1 MNNFSKT
8 LYLEISKLKFVFF
21 VSENDKQNNLKKIY
35 ELEAPIQGFD
45 ENRISDFEKFFISIK
60 EKIYLIE
67 EKLSH
72 TFKEIVLILENFDPT
87 FINISGYKKLNGSQ
101 ISKEN
106 IIYILNTLKSHVNE
120 IEFKKTI
127 LHIFNSKFNLD
138 NKKIENLPIGLFG
151 DFYAHELSFVLIK
164 ENDYKNLKYIFDKC
178 NLKIKKILLKSFVE
192 GARIS
197 ENNKNIGTF
206 FKIKINHQSSKI
218 FLFENNSLKIE
229 QNFKFGS
236 DMIIKDISKVTSLK
250 KLTIERILKDVEFN
264 NKIKNDENIDK
275 DLFGDDIYKKI
286 KKKLIY
292 DIAFARIKEIYEI
305 ILKKNINFEFYNKS
319 INNIFLEINDNLQ
332 KKSLEK
338 IYELI
343 FTSNNKI
350 NIKFL
355 DETTKDG
362 SLKTIDKLVHF
373 GWKKEA
379 IPVFKFKKSII
390 ARFFEALFG

>member
-1 MNNFSKT
+1 
-8 LYLEISKLKFVFF
+8 
-21 VSENDKQNNLKKIY
+21 
-35 ELEAPIQGFD
+35 
-45 ENRISDFEKFFISIK
+45 
-60 EKIYLIE
+60 
-67 EKLSH
+67 
-72 TFKEIVLILENFDPT
+72 
-87 FINISGYKKLNGSQ
+87 
-101 ISKEN
+101 
-106 IIYILNTLKSHVNE
+106 
-120 IEFKKTI
+120 
-127 LHIFNSKFNLD
+127 
-138 NKKIENLPIGLFG
+138 
-151 DFYAHELSFVLIK
+151 
-164 ENDYKNLKYIFDKC
+164 
-178 NLKIKKILLKSFVE
+178 
-192 GARIS
+192 
-197 ENNKNIGTF
+197 
-206 FKIKINHQSSKI
+206 
-218 FLFENNSLKIE
+218 
-229 QNFKFGS
+229 
-236 DMIIKDISKVTSLK
+236 MIIKDISKVTSLK

-292 DIAFARIKEIYEI
+292 NIAFARIKEIYEI